1 MLYLF
6 MNKVII
12 FSGGLD
18 STVLL
23 YDVASKLEEG
33 EVLYCLNFFYGQKH
47 SIECARAAAV
57 VDHLAAISN
66 NKVILHEI
74 SLKHVFDYLQ
84 TSALLN
90 GEYDIP
96 KAKDVLGDPQPLS
109 YVPNRNMIMLS
120 TAVGFAESTESNEVY
135 YGAQQADTL
144 SGYWD
149 ASAEFLEAI
158 NRVICLNRKNSIE
171 IKAPLMTMNKE
182 EIIRRGA
189 ELNVPFELTWT
200 CYDPVYIP
208 GVKTLSCGECVA
220 CANRLQGFIN
230 AGLKDSMEY
239 AISIDYVKYG
249 IQ

>member
-1 MLYLF
+1 MT
-6 MNKVII
+6 NKVII

-23 YDVASKLEEG
+23 YEVASQLKEG
-33 EVLYCLNFFYGQKH
+33 EILYCLNFFYGQRH
-47 SIECARAAAV
+47 SIECKAAENV
-57 VDHLAAISN
+57 IDYLTSKIQ
-66 NKVILHEI
+66 NKVVLHSI

-84 TSALLN
+84 KSALLN
-90 GEYDIP
+90 GEYEIP
-96 KAKDVLGDPQPLS
+96 KARDVLGDPQPLS

-149 ASAEFLEAI
+149 ASAEFLESI
-158 NRVICLNRKNSIE
+158 NKVICLNRKH
-171 IKAPLMTMNKE
+171 
-182 EIIRRGA
+182 RGA

-200 CYDPVYIP
+200 CYNPIDVP
-208 GVKTLSCGECVA
+208 GIKTISCGECVA

-230 AGLKDSMEY
+230 AKMKDPMEY
-239 AISIDYVKYG
+239 AISIDYKKYG
-249 IQ
+249 IL

>member
-1 MLYLF
+1 MT
-6 MNKVII
+6 NKVII

-23 YDVASKLEEG
+23 YDVASQLKEG
-33 EVLYCLNFFYGQKH
+33 EILYCLNFFYGQRH
-47 SIECARAAAV
+47 SIECKAAENV
-57 VDHLAAISN
+57 INDLTSKIQ
-66 NKVILHEI
+66 NKVILHSI

-84 TSALLN
+84 KSALLN
-90 GEYDIP
+90 GEYEMP
-96 KAKDVLGDPQPLS
+96 KARDVLGDPQPLS

-158 NRVICLNRKNSIE
+158 NKVICLNRKNAIE
-171 IKAPLMTMNKE
+171 IKAHLMTMNKE
-182 EIIRRGA
+182 EIIRKGA

-200 CYDPVYIP
+200 CYNPIDVP
-208 GVKTLSCGECVA
+208 GIKTISCGECVA

-230 AGLKDSMEY
+230 AKMKDPMEY
-239 AISIDYVKYG
+239 AISIDYEKYG
-249 IQ
+249 IL